1 METCGEFI
9 HSNYF
14 LLSWTGELG
23 LFSSKDDLG
32 LERALWKLFRGLF
45 KDCETCGSLGGESL
59 STWGDPE
66 SWADPTFT

>member
-1 METCGEFI
+1 MERCGEFI

-32 LERALWKLFRGLF
+32 LECGWWTLF
-45 KDCETCGSLGGESL
+45 GGYLRTVKHMDHWVESL
-59 STWGDPE
+59 
-66 SWADPTFT
+66 

>member
-1 METCGEFI
+1 MESCGEFI

-32 LERALWKLFRGLF
+32 LERGWWKLF
-45 KDCETCGSLGGESL
+45 GGYSRTVKHVDHWVESL
-59 STWGDPE
+59 
-66 SWADPTFT
+66 